1 MPDDS
6 PAALPDEPDAA
17 AASDETQDSA
27 PDEGGGP
34 PDRSRLLA
42 KVKLLESQLEESF
55 KRGRDT
61 GERLKETHERLLRT
75 SAEFDNF
82 KKRAQKDRE
91 DAKKFGTESL
101 LRDFLPVMD
110 NLERALDLAD
120 QHDLLQVIEG
130 VRLVQKLF
138 ESTLSRH
145 GVIGFSAVGKPFDP
159 AAQRPNS
166 SRSVPSSSSSFNRSR
181 TVSRLLACC
190 ASVALAPPPS
200 RIVSS
205 SVRRAPS
212 SVSNAFRFAA
222 NRAALKSSFV
232 VRPLSNSSAITPSM
246 KNVSA

>member
-42 KVKLLESQLEESF
+42 KVQLLESQLEESF

-75 SAEFDNF
+75 SAEFENF

-159 AAQRPNS
+159 A
-166 SRSVPSSSSSFNRSR
+166 FHE
-181 TVSRLLACC
+181 
-190 ASVALAPPPS
+190 ALMQQESDAPPNTV
-200 RIVSS
+200 VSEMA
-205 SVRRAPS
+205 RGYKLHDR
-212 SVSNAFRFAA
+212 
-222 NRAALKSSFV
+222 L
-232 VRPLSNSSAITPSM
+232 VRPAAVVVSKGRTDGAPPEGGGGTGPASA
-246 KNVSA
+246 